1 MQLRNIIWLADAN
14 YRIDLDNE
22 TVRALVRIGDL
33 ETLRE
38 ADQVCSHLGNHSSG
52 LTSLL

>member
-1 MQLRNIIWLADAN
+1 MERRNIIWLADAN

-38 ADQVCSHLGNHSSG
+38 ADQVCSGLGNCPSS
-52 LTSLL
+52 LTSLS